1 MRGMWLLLLLACD
14 PKPAPDDTGLDD
26 TAAECGIVVD
36 AIVPTD
42 ASSTHLGSQPIE
54 VELSAPDPTATLSL
68 DAPGELV
75 RFEGDERLWFVPD
88 PPLAAG
94 SSHTATLTWCGGEI
108 TWTFTTDADVGA
120 PLGGLDLSDHS
131 WALDLGSARWNAPA
145 LTGAVDLGM
154 LGIAGFAAGVS
165 HHEGTVADLRLANLD
180 AKGEQD
186 TCSRT
191 PEIPGATVSEGWLRW
206 GPADLSFAAYDG
218 AITLESASLVAGV
231 ADDGGR
237 LAGASV
243 HTWVDIASVA
253 ALVGVESE
261 AEGCEFFGAFGAT
274 CEPCPGSDHQ
284 CIELWV
290 DGIEG
295 AARDGGLVEI
305 DTIDASCP
313 E

>member
-1 MRGMWLLLLLACD
+1 MRRMWILLLAACD
-14 PKPAPDDTGLDD
+14 PKTTPDDTALDD

-42 ASSTHLGSQPIE
+42 ASTGHLGSQPVE
-54 VELSAPDPTATLSL
+54 VELSAADPTAVLSL

-75 RFEGDERLWFVPD
+75 RFDGDERLWFLPD

-94 SSHTATLTWCGGEI
+94 STHTATLDWCGGQI
-108 TWTFTTDADVGA
+108 SWTFTTDAAVGA
-120 PLGGLDLSDHS
+120 PLGGLDLTDRS
-131 WALDLGSARWNAPA
+131 WELDLSRARWNAPA
-145 LTGAVDLGM
+145 LTGTVDLGM

-165 HHEGTVADLRLANLD
+165 RHDGAEVDLRLANLD
-180 AKGEQD
+180 EEGAQD

-191 PEIPGATVSEGWLRW
+191 PEIPGATLTDGWIQW

-218 AITLESASLVAGV
+218 AIALESTTLVAGV
-231 ADDGGR
+231 TEGGGM
-237 LAGASV
+237 LAGAQV

-261 AEGCEFFGAFGAT
+261 AEGCAFFESFGAM

-295 AARDGGLVEI
+295 PAREGGLAEI
-305 DTIDASCP
+305 DTIDESCP